1 MTDPVLPP
9 PSVVWTMK
17 SGSGLRSAQC
27 EVQEQASGD
36 LELRVHV
43 DGLCVYSCV
52 HGDLESI
59 TADAK
64 RMAARM
70 TRQGWVFDDP
80 ADSADAASTT
90 P

>member
-1 MTDPVLPP
+1 MESNAPAPA
-9 PSVVWTMK
+9 VVWTMK
-17 SGSGLRSAQC
+17 SSSGLRSARC
-27 EVQEQASGD
+27 DVQEQPTGD

-43 DGLCVYSCV
+43 EGLCVYSCV

-70 TRQGWVFDDP
+70 TRQGWVYGEP
-80 ADSADAASTT
+80 AE
-90 P
+90 